1 MKEKVLNYRPTVLAA
16 LACAVGILL
25 AAASIHNFVWL
36 ALLVLLFLGCI
47 ASLIFKKYRLFL
59 VLVFAFAAF
68 ASFVIAWSRSAVS
81 ELKVEQKY
89 INARICSVEK
99 ERDGVSVYIIEN
111 VSYTATELA
120 HKTLLICADKTSF
133 KVGDEI
139 IFYGDISSI
148 EANIFDSYGANLLRR
163 DIRYQAQAEFF
174 RPHTQGKLKF
184 FEKIKSHIYSD
195 FDKHLLF
202 DTQGIAASLLFGERA
217 LLSISEAE
225 SFKISGL
232 SHIFA
237 VSGLH
242 VAFFAALLFFI
253 FKKLSLNPKVTFV
266 VTLLI
271 LLFYGALA
279 GFTPSVNRAIIMT
292 MVTLAS
298 TLFYKR
304 VDPLSAIC
312 SAAIL
317 ILLVQPYNL
326 FDISFLLSFSAVAGI
341 AIFYQQLRK
350 SLLST
355 GKLGDFASSS
365 LALSLSANSLLLPV
379 AINAFNMFALYFCIA
394 NLIILPIVSLAFTLL
409 IISAAVTAVLPF
421 MGVLYKL
428 ASLPLFALRSLSSF
442 IAHLPFAEIK
452 VGNMGIVTLFYFAV
466 MLLNSKFFML
476 PKEKKLRY
484 SVMLV
489 FCCVVLVAIWK

>member
-1 MKEKVLNYRPTVLAA
+1 MKERVLNYRPAVLVA
-16 LACAVGILL
+16 LACAGGILL
-25 AAASIHNFVWL
+25 AAASIHSFVWL
-36 ALLVLLFLGCI
+36 ALLILLFLGCVVC
-47 ASLIFKKYRLFL
+47 LIFKKYRLFL
-59 VLVFAFAAF
+59 ILIFAFVAF
-68 ASFVIAWSRSAVS
+68 TSFVIAWSRSAVS

-99 ERDGVSVYIIEN
+99 ERGGTSVYVIEN
-111 VSYTATELA
+111 VGYTATTLK

-174 RPHTQGKLKF
+174 TYHAQGKLKF
-184 FEKIKSHIYSD
+184 FEKIKAHIYSD

-202 DTQGIAASLLFGERA
+202 DTQGIATSLLFGERA
-217 LLSISEAE
+217 LLSIFEAE

-242 VAFFAALLFFI
+242 IAFFAALLFFI
-253 FKKLSLNPKVTFV
+253 FKKLSLNPKVAFI

-292 MVTLAS
+292 MIALAS
-298 TLFYKR
+298 TLAYKR
-304 VDPLSAIC
+304 IDPLSAIC

-317 ILLVQPYNL
+317 ILIAQPYNL

-341 AIFYQQLRK
+341 ATFYQQIRR
-350 SLLST
+350 SLLNS
-355 GKLGDFASSS
+355 GKLGNFASSS

-379 AINAFNMFALYFCIA
+379 AINAFNMFALYFCIS
-394 NLIILPIVSLAFTLL
+394 NLIILPIVSIAFILL
-409 IISAAVTAVLPF
+409 IISVAITAIFPF

-428 ASLPLFALRSLSSF
+428 ASFPLLALRSLSSF
-442 IAHLPFAEIK
+442 IANLPFAQLE
-452 VGNMGIVTLFYFAV
+452 VGNMGIVTLFYFAI

-476 PKEKKLRY
+476 SKEKKLRY
-484 SVMLV
+484 SVALI
-489 FCCVVLVAIWK
+489 FCCVVLVAIYK